1 MFDVVEILKAALVAD
16 YVLLGGGNVKKLTE
30 LPPGARRGDNADAFL
45 GGERLWQDTPK
56 AVGTPQEGDN
66 VH

>member
-1 MFDVVEILKAALVAD
+1 
-16 YVLLGGGNVKKLTE
+16 VKKLTE

-45 GGERLWQDTPK
+45 GGERLWADQPK
-56 AVGTPQEGDN
+56 AVSTPQEGGN